1 MACTNCS
8 TTSDKVPGCQSKGA
22 CSTGNCG
29 KMPVFNW
36 LSNMSLPT
44 GQEPFDILEVR
55 FKNGR
60 KGFFKNKNN
69 LSVHMG
75 DTVAV
80 EGSPGHD
87 IGVVSLKGELVRLQ
101 MRKKKVDLDS
111 EKVKTLYR
119 HASESD
125 IEKWEIARGREKEA
139 MYKAREMASNLGLEM
154 KIGDVE
160 FQGDNIKAIF
170 YYTSEGRVDFR
181 ELIKVMADDFKVR
194 IEMRQIG
201 TRQEAQR
208 MGGIGSCGRE
218 LCCSTWLNDFRSVS
232 TSAARYQQLSL
243 NPQKLAGQCGKL
255 KCCLNYELDMYVEA
269 TKGFPDSN
277 VKLKTKKGDAFM
289 QKMDIFRR
297 KLWYSYIKEPS
308 IFIELNLDKVQEIL
322 TQNNKGKLPESLEMY
337 VQAFVEE
344 VKLDYENVVG
354 QDSINRFDKISK
366 SKKSNKKR
374 HARSS
379 SKQSQ
384 GAQKPKPKTGNS
396 PSKQQNKQ
404 GGQKLKAK
412 TKTTNPAT
420 KEKGTQENTKPKRR
434 PSRQRQLLKQG
445 VNKINDNKKNGDKK
459 S

>member
-8 TTSDKVPGCQSKGA
+8 TTAGNAPGCKSKGA

-29 KMPVFNW
+29 KMPIFNW

-44 GQEPFDILEVR
+44 GQDPFDILEVR

-60 KGFFKNKNN
+60 KEFFKNKNN
-69 LSVHMG
+69 LNVHMG
-75 DTVAV
+75 DNVAV
-80 EGSPGHD
+80 EASPGHD

-101 MRKKKVDLDS
+101 MRKKKISVDS

-125 IEKWEIARGREKEA
+125 LEKWEIARNREKET
-139 MYKAREMASNLGLEM
+139 MYRAREMALKLGLDM

-160 FQGDNIKAIF
+160 FQGDNVKAIF
-170 YYTSEGRVDFR
+170 YYTSESRVDFR
-181 ELIKVMADDFKVR
+181 DLIKVMADEFKIR

-201 TRQEAQR
+201 ARQEAQR

-269 TKGFPDSN
+269 IKDFPESN
-277 VKLKTKKGDAFM
+277 VNLKTKKGDAFM

-297 KLWYSYIKEPS
+297 KLWYSYISEPS
-308 IFIELNLDKVQEIL
+308 HFIELNLDKVQEVL
-322 TQNNKGKLPESLEMY
+322 AQNKQGESPESLEMF
-337 VQAFVEE
+337 VQAYVEE
-344 VKLDYENVVG
+344 PKHDYENVVG
-354 QDSINRFDKISK
+354 QDSITRFDKNRTSKRSNKNRHSKNNKTNNSKGRDQGSQKPESKRGGKTPNAKTAATKAKQQGSTNGIAKSK
-366 SKKSNKKR
+366 SKSR
-374 HARSS
+374 
-379 SKQSQ
+379 
-384 GAQKPKPKTGNS
+384 G
-396 PSKQQNKQ
+396 Q
-404 GGQKLKAK
+404 GGELRSDKNSVNRSKNNGK
-412 TKTTNPAT
+412 K
-420 KEKGTQENTKPKRR
+420 KPE
-434 PSRQRQLLKQG
+434 
-445 VNKINDNKKNGDKK
+445 
-459 S
+459 

>member
-8 TTSDKVPGCQSKGA
+8 TTAGNAPGCKSKGA

-29 KMPVFNW
+29 KMPIFNW

-44 GQEPFDILEVR
+44 GQDPFDILEVR

-60 KGFFKNKNN
+60 KEFFKNKNN
-69 LSVHMG
+69 LNVHMG
-75 DTVAV
+75 DNVAV
-80 EGSPGHD
+80 EASPGHD

-101 MRKKKVDLDS
+101 MRKKKISVDS

-125 IEKWEIARGREKEA
+125 LEKWGIARNREKET
-139 MYKAREMASNLGLEM
+139 MYRAREMALKLGLDM

-160 FQGDNIKAIF
+160 FQGDNVKAIF
-170 YYTSEGRVDFR
+170 YYTSESRVDFR
-181 ELIKVMADDFKVR
+181 DLIKVMADEFKIR

-201 TRQEAQR
+201 VRQEAQL

-269 TKGFPDSN
+269 IKDFPESN

-297 KLWYSYIKEPS
+297 KLWYSYISEPS
-308 IFIELNLDKVQEIL
+308 HFIELNLDKVQEVL
-322 TQNNKGKLPESLEMY
+322 AQNKQGKYPESLEMFI
-337 VQAFVEE
+337 QAYVEE
-344 VKLDYENVVG
+344 PKHDYENVVG
-354 QDSINRFDKISK
+354 QDSITRFDKNSPSK
-366 SKKSNKKR
+366 RSNKKR
-374 HARSS
+374 H
-379 SKQSQ
+379 SKNKKTNNSKGRAQ
-384 GAQKPKPKTGNS
+384 GNQKPESKRGEKNPNAKASTTNA
-396 PSKQQNKQ
+396 KQQGSAKSKSKLRGQGKGLKSNK
-404 GGQKLKAK
+404 
-412 TKTTNPAT
+412 NFVNRS
-420 KEKGTQENTKPKRR
+420 KENGK
-434 PSRQRQLLKQG
+434 
-445 VNKINDNKKNGDKK
+445 NK
-459 S
+459 SE

>member
-8 TTSDKVPGCQSKGA
+8 TTAGNAPGCKSKGA

-29 KMPVFNW
+29 KMPIFNW

-44 GQEPFDILEVR
+44 GQDPFDILEVR

-60 KGFFKNKNN
+60 KEFFKNKNN
-69 LSVHMG
+69 LNVHMG
-75 DTVAV
+75 DNVAV
-80 EGSPGHD
+80 EASPGHD

-101 MRKKKVDLDS
+101 MRKKKISVDS

-125 IEKWEIARGREKEA
+125 LEKWEIARNREKET
-139 MYKAREMASNLGLEM
+139 MYRAREMALKLGLDM

-160 FQGDNIKAIF
+160 FQGDNVKAIF
-170 YYTSEGRVDFR
+170 YYTSESRVDFR
-181 ELIKVMADDFKVR
+181 DLIKVMADEFKIR

-201 TRQEAQR
+201 ARQEAQR

-269 TKGFPDSN
+269 IKDFPESN

-297 KLWYSYIKEPS
+297 KLWYSYISEPS
-308 IFIELNLDKVQEIL
+308 HFIELNLDKVQEVL
-322 TQNNKGKLPESLEMY
+322 AQNKQGESPESLEMF
-337 VQAFVEE
+337 VQAYVEE
-344 VKLDYENVVG
+344 PKHDYENVVG
-354 QDSINRFDKISK
+354 QDSITRFDKNKTSK
-366 SKKSNKKR
+366 RSNKKR
-374 HARSS
+374 H
-379 SKQSQ
+379 SKNNKTNNSKGRPQ
-384 GAQKPKPKTGNS
+384 GNQKSEPKRGGKNPNAKTAATKV
-396 PSKQQNKQ
+396 KQQGSTNGVDKSKSKSRGQ
-404 GGQKLKAK
+404 GGELRSDKNSVNRSKNNGK
-412 TKTTNPAT
+412 K
-420 KEKGTQENTKPKRR
+420 KPE
-434 PSRQRQLLKQG
+434 
-445 VNKINDNKKNGDKK
+445 
-459 S
+459 

>member
-8 TTSDKVPGCQSKGA
+8 TTAGNAPGCKSKGA

-29 KMPVFNW
+29 KMPIFNW
-36 LSNMSLPT
+36 LSNMSLPA
-44 GQEPFDILEVR
+44 GQDPFDILEVR

-60 KGFFKNKNN
+60 KEFFKNKNN
-69 LSVHMG
+69 LNVHMG
-75 DTVAV
+75 DNVAV

-101 MRKKKVDLDS
+101 MRKKKISIDS

-119 HASESD
+119 HASETD
-125 IEKWEIARGREKEA
+125 LEKWEIARSREKET
-139 MYKAREMASNLGLEM
+139 MYRAREMALKLGLDM

-181 ELIKVMADDFKVR
+181 ELIKTMADEFKIR

-201 TRQEAQR
+201 ARQEAQR

-269 TKGFPDSN
+269 IKDFPDSN

-297 KLWYSYIKEPS
+297 KLWYSYISEPS
-308 IFIELNLDKVQEIL
+308 HFIELNLDKVQEVL
-322 TQNNKGKLPESLEMY
+322 AQNKQGESPESLEMF
-337 VQAFVEE
+337 VQAYVEE
-344 VKLDYENVVG
+344 PKHDYENVVG
-354 QDSINRFDKISK
+354 QDSITRFDKNKTSK
-366 SKKSNKKR
+366 RSNKKR
-374 HARSS
+374 H
-379 SKQSQ
+379 SKNKKTNNSNERAQ
-384 GAQKPKPKTGNS
+384 GNQKSEFKRGGKTPNSKTGTTTAKQKG
-396 PSKQQNKQ
+396 PAKGIAKSKSKSHGQ
-404 GGQKLKAK
+404 GGGLKSDRNSANRSK
-412 TKTTNPAT
+412 DNGK
-420 KEKGTQENTKPKRR
+420 KKPE
-434 PSRQRQLLKQG
+434 
-445 VNKINDNKKNGDKK
+445 
-459 S
+459 

>member
-8 TTSDKVPGCQSKGA
+8 TTAGNAPGCKSKGA

-29 KMPVFNW
+29 KMPIFNW

-44 GQEPFDILEVR
+44 GQDPFDILEVR

-60 KGFFKNKNN
+60 KEFFKNKNN
-69 LSVHMG
+69 LNVHMG
-75 DTVAV
+75 DNVAV
-80 EGSPGHD
+80 EASPGHD

-101 MRKKKVDLDS
+101 MRKKKISVDS

-125 IEKWEIARGREKEA
+125 LEKWEIARNREKET
-139 MYKAREMASNLGLEM
+139 MYRAREMALKLGLDM

-160 FQGDNIKAIF
+160 FQGDNVKAIF
-170 YYTSEGRVDFR
+170 YYTSESRVDFR
-181 ELIKVMADDFKVR
+181 DLIKVMADEFKIR

-201 TRQEAQR
+201 ARQEAQR

-269 TKGFPDSN
+269 IKDFPESN

-297 KLWYSYIKEPS
+297 KLWYSYISEPS
-308 IFIELNLDKVQEIL
+308 HFIELNLDKVQEVL
-322 TQNNKGKLPESLEMY
+322 AQNKQGESPESLEMF
-337 VQAFVEE
+337 VQAYVEE
-344 VKLDYENVVG
+344 PKHDYENVVG
-354 QDSINRFDKISK
+354 QDSITRFDKNRTSKRSNKNRHSKNNKTNNSKGRDQGSQKPESKRGGKNPNAKTAATKAKQQGSTNGIAKSK
-366 SKKSNKKR
+366 SKSR
-374 HARSS
+374 
-379 SKQSQ
+379 
-384 GAQKPKPKTGNS
+384 G
-396 PSKQQNKQ
+396 Q
-404 GGQKLKAK
+404 GGELRSDKNSVNRSKNNGK
-412 TKTTNPAT
+412 K
-420 KEKGTQENTKPKRR
+420 KPE
-434 PSRQRQLLKQG
+434 
-445 VNKINDNKKNGDKK
+445 
-459 S
+459 